1 MVACVCRTPPFIPS
15 SSALFN
21 PPHELTILQTSDEDS
36 LYDADSI
43 ADSSLS
49 FASTVRDYY
58 YENGRRYHAYRYGQY
73 PIPNDEEEQDR
84 LAITHHLFKLLT
96 GGDLYRTPLAQQRP
110 PKRILDIGTG
120 TGTWALEMAEE
131 FPEADIVGTDLSP
144 IQPNFS
150 PPNCTFIIDDAE
162 SDWAFTRDE
171 AFDYIHARSMGGGI
185 GDWEQLLKQAY
196 NHLKPGGWIEFQE
209 FEVGIRSDDG
219 THRKAPL
226 LLDLS
231 KKLDDASKQFGKRMS
246 IASSLAE
253 WLEGVG
259 FTNITEDIYK
269 VGTSLLTLFCQQ
281 VTHTQR
287 QCPVGTWPKSPRLK
301 EIGRV
306 GKLSVIEA
314 IEPYSLALFT
324 RVLGWSYEEAQ
335 NYVNE
340 CRREVMNSSCHI
352 YVFFYYV
359 YAQRPLDDS

>member
-1 MVACVCRTPPFIPS
+1 MPPPNF
-15 SSALFN
+15 
-21 PPHELTILQTSDEDS
+21 HEHIQVDTSDEDS
-36 LYDADSI
+36 LFDAESV
-43 ADSSLS
+43 ANSSLS

-73 PIPNDEEEQDR
+73 PMPNDEEEQDR

-120 TGTWALEMAEE
+120 TGIWALEMAEE

-162 SDWAFTRDE
+162 SDWAFTEDE

-185 GDWEQLLKQAY
+185 GDWDQLLKQAY

-209 FEVGIRSDDG
+209 FEIGVRSDDG

-226 LLDLS
+226 LMDLA

-246 IASSLAE
+246 IASSLSG

-269 VGTSLLTLFCQQ
+269 
-281 VTHTQR
+281 
-287 QCPVGTWPKSPRLK
+287 CPVGTWPKSRRLK

-340 CRREVMNSSCHI
+340 CRREAMNSSCHL